1 MYGLHTTGRVA
12 VTGDSVWVA
21 VIYIDG
27 KGRIQPVAGKE
38 AGFRW
43 LSGRIPEDAWRE
55 WATGRP
61 GVPGK
66 KPSNDEE
73 VLTIRYGEPY
83 QTPEKVFLDE
93 FYFGNNDEGARVMH
107 MLVLDE
113 SGIDIFEQLEIKMRA
128 STATP

>member
-12 VTGDSVWVA
+12 MTGDSVWVA
-21 VIYIDG
+21 VVYAGG
-27 KGRIQPVAGKE
+27 KGRIQPVSGKA

-43 LSGRIPEDAWRE
+43 LSGRITEAAWQE
-55 WATGRP
+55 WAAGRP
-61 GVPGK
+61 GVPAM

-73 VLTIRYGEPY
+73 VLVTRYGEPY

-93 FYFGNNDEGARVMH
+93 FFFGDNNEGARVMH

-113 SGIDIFEQLEIKMRA
+113 IGIDLFEQLELRMQEGA
-128 STATP
+128 AHT